1 LISAI
6 IGGLLKETMDKVRG
20 ANVLALYHL
29 KGGVGKTA
37 SAVNLAHLAATS
49 GLKTL
54 LCDLDPQSSST
65 YYFRVRP
72 KLKAAKKVLLEG
84 GGAITRNIKGTDY
97 EGLDL
102 LPADWSHRHLAVS
115 LGKAKGP
122 KKRLKR
128 ILEPLRKEYEL
139 IVLDCPATM
148 TLVAENIFNAADL
161 LLIPVVPSTLAARAY
176 SNVRA
181 FFQRKDYDQR
191 KIHAFF
197 SMVEK
202 RKRLHQATMR
212 VMRDQFEGILQACIP
227 YAADIESMGL
237 ARAPLPACMPTSIA
251 AGRYRDLWREI
262 EAIMRR
268 GGEAAVNTSLT
279 ESSSVSMLAEETS
292 RKADD

>member
-1 LISAI
+1 
-6 IGGLLKETMDKVRG
+6 LKETMDKFRG

-37 SAVNLAHLAATS
+37 SAVNLAYLAATS

-72 KLKAAKKVLLEG
+72 KLKAAKKVFLKG

-102 LPADWSHRHLAVS
+102 LPADWSNRHLAVS
-115 LGKAKGP
+115 LGKVKGP
-122 KKRLKR
+122 KKRLQR
-128 ILEPLRKEYEL
+128 ILEPLREEYEL
-139 IVLDCPATM
+139 IILDCPATM
-148 TLVAENIFNAADL
+148 TLVAENIFHAADL
-161 LLIPVVPSTLAARAY
+161 LLIPVVPSTLAARTY

-181 FFQRKDYDQR
+181 FFQRKDYDER

-212 VMRDQFEGILQACIP
+212 VMREQFEGILESYIP
-227 YAADIESMGL
+227 YAADVESMGL
-237 ARAPLPACMPTSIA
+237 ARAPLPACMPTSTA
-251 AGRYRDLWREI
+251 AGRYRDLWKEI
-262 EAIMRR
+262 DALMRS
-268 GGEAAVNTSLT
+268 GGGSGVEPSL
-279 ESSSVSMLAEETS
+279 SGSASVSMLAEETS